1 MTNTNRCILLASRPE
16 GMPDEGNFELV
27 EEGVPEPADGELL
40 IQTIYLSVDPYMRGR
55 MTGVRTYISPFD
67 TGKVLTGGVVG
78 KVVVSRNPNF
88 EKGEMVTGNLPWAD
102 YSLSDGKYLRKLDP
116 EAAPVSTALGIAGMP
131 GLTAY
136 FGLLDIGKPQPGET
150 VVISGA
156 AGAVGTVA
164 GQIAKLYGCRVIGI
178 AGSEKKT
185 SYLQQELGFDAVI
198 NYRTENMKE
207 AVKQHCPDGVDIYFD
222 NVGGPISDMVMKR
235 INYKA
240 RIILCGQISQYNLK
254 QPEQGPRL
262 QGQLIQRSA
271 LMQGFIVSD
280 YADRHAEGIKQLG
293 QWLKDGKLQY
303 RENVVNGLENA
314 PQAFI
319 GLFHGEN
326 LGKQLV
332 KVADEQ

>member
-1 MTNTNRCILLASRPE
+1 MGGTNRCILLRSRPD
-16 GMPDEGNFELV
+16 GMPSGENFELV
-27 EEGVPEPADGELL
+27 EEGVPEPGEGELVV
-40 IQTIYLSVDPYMRGR
+40 QTIYLSVDPYMRGR
-55 MTGVRTYISPFD
+55 MTGVRTYISPFE

-78 KVVVSRNPNF
+78 KVVESRNPDF
-88 EKGEMVTGNLPWAD
+88 KEGEIVTGNLSWAD
-102 YSLSDGKYLRKLDP
+102 YSLSDGKHLRKLDP
-116 EAAPVSTALGIAGMP
+116 ESAPISTSLGIVGMP

-136 FGLLDIGKPQPGET
+136 FGLLDIGKPKPGET

-164 GQIAKLYGCRVIGI
+164 GQIAKLYGCKVVGI
-178 AGSEKKT
+178 AGSKEKT
-185 SYLQQELGFDAVI
+185 SYLKKELGFDAVI
-198 NYRTENMKE
+198 NYQREEISK
-207 AVKQHCPDGVDIYFD
+207 AVKLHAAEGVDIYFD
-222 NVGGPISDMVMKR
+222 NVGGPISDSVMRR

-254 QPEQGPRL
+254 EPEKGPRV

-280 YADRHAEGIKQLG
+280 YADRQEEGIKQLG
-293 QWLKDGKLQY
+293 QWVRDGKLKY
-303 RENVVNGLENA
+303 RENMVEGLENA

-319 GLFHGEN
+319 GLFNGEN

-332 KVADEQ
+332 KVSEE